1 MQANSPRL
9 PAEVDEEKI
18 VASFKVGV
26 MTIDLPKSTSAQ
38 KKAKKIT
45 ISRGK

>member
-1 MQANSPRL
+1 
-9 PAEVDEEKI
+9 
-18 VASFKVGV
+18 